1 VAPTV
6 EKGPGE
12 WLAEGLTDPGAE
24 QGAHESATQD
34 EGSGVGERISS
45 IERRGSI
52 ACDTEGEGCWVHYDE
67 VQRTRLMADIIR
79 LLREP
84 SMPAGTRTA
93 GMTLVGWLARRRP
106 DEAPHAIGVEEA
118 RESERRM
125 QTAGA
130 KPR

>member
-6 EKGPGE
+6 EKGPGG
-12 WLAEGLTDPGAE
+12 WLGEEGDEA
-24 QGAHESATQD
+24 ATQD
-34 EGSGVGERISS
+34 DGSCVGDRISS
-45 IERRGSI
+45 VEQRVAPES
-52 ACDTEGEGCWVHYDE
+52 DTEGEGWVHYDE

-79 LLREP
+79 LIREP
-84 SMPAGTRTA
+84 SMPPGTRTA
-93 GMTLVGWLARRRP
+93 GMTLVGWLARRKP

-125 QTAGA
+125 QAARA